1 MLSLIIKLL
10 LRVELE
16 LHKDS
21 HQRTLT
27 KGGNINCT
35 ADLLLDWFGFGQTSK
50 AVANST
56 KQSSRDQRK

>member
-1 MLSLIIKLL
+1 M
-10 LRVELE
+10 RVELE